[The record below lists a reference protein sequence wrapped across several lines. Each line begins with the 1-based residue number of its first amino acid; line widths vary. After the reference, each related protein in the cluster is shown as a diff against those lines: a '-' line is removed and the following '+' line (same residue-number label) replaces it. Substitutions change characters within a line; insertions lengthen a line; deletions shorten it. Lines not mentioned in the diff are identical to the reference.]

1 MRDQLTI
8 IFGAQAGAVVL
19 IDDFRVPD
27 DPDYGWDDYGPGQ
40 QLNATQFIDILPET
54 AAIYFLSLRARE
66 ESGARRGCCVGAQNS
81 SAAIDSCSLLG
92 RWSLSDALATVAAAE
107 AGALTDLAEQERE
120 PADPSEARVCGTD
133 TVQALR
139 TKNAKIDLD
148 RAYRLN
154 DIKRLTEPVA
164 SLRDEVGLL
173 REDRVL
179 QLQDNEA
186 LSNQDLMLQREVKAL
201 ESDRTAQLR
210 DNDTLTTQL
219 SYLQKEMKLLTSD
232 RLAPLRDNESLIARL
247 ADLQTEVE
255 LLRSERVL
263 QLRDNG
269 RLTAQVTQTLLA
281 SKRQRAEHLASLD
294 SLNPENK
301 EFLREI
307 QRLKTTCEA
316 DQDRIS
322 RLTTALLRL
331 QTEVEFRNVVR

>member
-1 MRDQLTI
+1 LTI